1 MRTIKTD
8 ALVIGSGF
16 GAAPPA
22 LRLAQAGFRVV
33 VVEQGPAI
41 NPYTDFKQTQDPQ
54 YLLKYL
60 KGMSGD
66 GLSVT
71 YAEAMGGGSG
81 FYEMVSLRAPS
92 KVFRQTDGGGRRLW
106 PGGIDRE
113 LLDPYYDVADE
124 MLLVEQIA
132 PELVPKSG
140 LVFSLMMK
148 NLGYSCERVRY
159 AVQGCLAS
167 GFCVTGCVY
176 GAKQSLLVNY
186 LPQAVKA
193 GAAIE
198 TDLEALT
205 VRVLHRFV
213 KDGPLNDIG
222 YRYDVYCKRRTGR
235 RERIRFRT
243 KLLILAGG
251 TIGTAKLL
259 LQSRDNLTSLSHQ
272 VGRNIAFNG
281 SVKAAALLPDHFPDG
296 DMFAGRS
303 HPGMM
308 SYHFLESRGITI
320 SAAKPLPLQAV
331 AAARL
336 RLDGDTRTPSFWGAP
351 HVELM
356 QQYRRR
362 MMVLVAFGMTPP
374 LGVLEIQEPRGFD
387 LQLKIT
393 DPLRR
398 YFRDTKHLLH
408 SILLRNGCRL
418 VDAEFVNQQ
427 GAPYSDLHFST
438 SHQVGSC
445 RMADSKAHGVCNIA
459 GEVYSYPGLYVSDG
473 AAIPTSL
480 AVNTSLTI
488 LANAERITDGILRR
502 YRAGGE
508 PISARADPATSWSTM
523 PETTRDNSIEP
534 AVGK

>member
-22 LRLAQAGFRVV
+22 LRLAQAGFRVI

-54 YLLKYL
+54 YILKYL

-66 GLSVT
+66 RLSVT

-92 KVFRQTDGGGRRLW
+92 KVFSQIDDRGRGLW
-106 PGGIDRE
+106 PRGIDRV
-113 LLDPYYDVADE
+113 LLDPYYDIADE
-124 MLLVEQIA
+124 MLRVEQIA

-205 VRVLHRFV
+205 VQVVRRFV
-213 KDGPLNDIG
+213 KDGPLNDIP
-222 YRYDVYCKRRTGR
+222 YRYDVYCRRRTGR
-235 RERIRFRT
+235 RERIRFCT

-259 LQSRDNLTSLSHQ
+259 LQSRENLTSLSTQ

-374 LGVLEIQEPRGFD
+374 LGVLEFRGGLEFD
-387 LQLKIT
+387 LQLKMT

-398 YFRDTKHLLH
+398 YFRDTKRLLH

-418 VDAEFVNQQ
+418 VDTEFVKHD
-427 GAPYSDLHFST
+427 GASYPDLHFST
-438 SHQVGSC
+438 SHHVGSC
-445 RMADSKAHGVCNIA
+445 RMADSKARGVCNSA
-459 GEVYSYPGLYVSDG
+459 GEVFSYPGLYVSDG

-502 YRAGGE
+502 YRTGGE
-508 PISARADPATSWSTM
+508 PVSARTEPAASLSAT
-523 PETTRDNSIEP
+523 PETTRYDSIEP